1 MSVLG
6 VAFPVSSGST
16 ASCAP
21 TDTAEV
27 VADVRHFTCDGGI
40 GFSGQFAGSRAIIR
54 TLANRYDLEE
64 RRSSLGVR
72 YGSNS
77 VSFAQ
82 DEERAVLV
90 GAADG
95 PYQNCV
101 QSSAQASSSL
111 RTST

>member
-1 MSVLG
+1 MRVLG
-6 VAFPVSSGST
+6 VAFLVSSGTT

-21 TDTAEV
+21 ADPAEV
-27 VADVRHFTCDGGI
+27 AADLRNFTCDGGVS
-40 GFSGQFAGSRAIIR
+40 FSGQFEDNRAIIR
-54 TLANRYDLEE
+54 TLANRYDLEA

-95 PYQNCV
+95 PYQNCI
-101 QSSAQASSSL
+101 QSSARAPSSM

>member
-1 MSVLG
+1 MRVLG
-6 VAFPVSSGST
+6 VAILVSSGST

-21 TDTAEV
+21 GDTAQG
-27 VADVRHFTCDGGI
+27 VASVRNFTCDRGV
-40 GFSGQFAGSRAIIR
+40 GFSGQFEGNRAIIR
-54 TLANRYDLEE
+54 TLTNRYDLKA

-95 PYQNCV
+95 PYQNCI
-101 QSSAQASSSL
+101 QSSTRVPSSM